1 MTRIASN
8 LIDSDL
14 IAGRFEDIDGADGFI
29 RIGSLLRYS
38 GIIAVPTVAYT
49 LRKFDAGKLI
59 QTTSG
64 SATSITVPPA
74 ALVSFE
80 PLSQIHILQW
90 GAGQV
95 TIVEG
100 DGVSVETPET
110 LKSSKQYAIMTL
122 LAIDTNSWLLTG
134 YLEAA
139 A

>member
-38 GIIAVPTVAYT
+38 GIIAVPT
-49 LRKFDAGKLI
+49 
-59 QTTSG
+59 
-64 SATSITVPPA
+64 A